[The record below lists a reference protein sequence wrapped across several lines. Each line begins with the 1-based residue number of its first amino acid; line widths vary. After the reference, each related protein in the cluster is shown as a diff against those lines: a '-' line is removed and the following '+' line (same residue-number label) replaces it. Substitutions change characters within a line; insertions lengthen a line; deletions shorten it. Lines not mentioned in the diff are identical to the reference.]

1 MANVLIVDDEEM
13 DRVLEKTVLEG
24 AGHRVFFA
32 SDGEM
37 ALKVYRSNPI
47 EVVLT
52 DLKMPRLNGL
62 RLIQEIREIDMSA
75 VVVAISGAS
84 ADQLDLA
91 KDLGAVSTLYKPLDP
106 KQLLEAVGAAA
117 KQRKAGGDGWGGGRG
132 A

>member
-1 MANVLIVDDEEM
+1 
-13 DRVLEKTVLEG
+13 
-24 AGHRVFFA
+24 
-32 SDGEM
+32 M

-106 KQLLEAVGAAA
+106 KQLLEAVEAAA